1 MKKKLFAISL
11 ALIMAIAGV
20 SVHSYKNNALAKL
33 ATDNIEALTFID
45 GATFMSNVGHEG
57 SCGAYWYN
65 INTVICRSQK
75 SYIESLEKNWGTNR
89 SWCCESCLSTNYCDY
104 ETLSRV
110 YF

>member
-1 MKKKLFAISL
+1 MKKKISAISL

-33 ATDNIEALTFID
+33 ATDNIEALTYID
-45 GATFMSNVGHEG
+45 GCLYIRGEAG

-65 INTVICRSQK
+65 LNTAICLTTKANVDDLTDHHFGNQR
-75 SYIESLEKNWGTNR
+75 N
-89 SWCCESCLSTNYCDY
+89 WCCSSCLTTAYCDY
-104 ETLSRV
+104 EALEKV